1 MKWNEIR
8 NQQKPPTQQQQQQP
22 KKLENPY
29 SPSMVGTTVT
39 NLSTSTRQYT
49 PQTNNNNTNTNIHGQ
64 GTVYTTLFM
73 IPYGRVNQ

>member
-8 NQQKPPTQQQQQQP
+8 NQQKPPTTQQQQQQQP

-64 GTVYTTLFM
+64 STVFTTLF
-73 IPYGRVNQ
+73 IS

>member
-8 NQQKPPTQQQQQQP
+8 NQQKPPTQQQQP

-64 GTVYTTLFM
+64 GTVYTTLF
-73 IPYGRVNQ
+73 IS